1 MYLPRAIILAEGEKE
16 ETIKSG
22 ADFIKNLANITEI
35 TFAAGKTEVP
45 EDAVSAV
52 IDGAEIYVPL
62 DDLVDYKEEFDRLTK
77 EKKRLEGEVAR
88 VNGKLS
94 NQGFVSKAPEKV
106 INEEKAKKEMY
117 EEMLAKVTAQLESVS
132 QKVK

>member
-1 MYLPRAIILAEGEKE
+1 MRGLRRVLYTRGERSICVRVFGHILACVDVQSESV
-16 ETIKSG
+16 TRDSLRQ
-22 ADFIKNLANITEI
+22 A
-35 TFAAGKTEVP
+35 
-45 EDAVSAV
+45 
-52 IDGAEIYVPL
+52 PL
-62 DDLVDYKEEFDRLTK
+62 DALVDYREEYDRLTK
-77 EKKRLEGEVAR
+77 EKKKLEGEVAR

-132 QKVK
+132 QKIK

>member
-1 MYLPRAIILAEGEKE
+1 MKAGTQYL
-16 ETIKSG
+16 
-22 ADFIKNLANITEI
+22 KNLANIAEI
-35 TFAAGKTEVP
+35 TFEESKSDVP

-117 EEMLAKVTAQLESVS
+117 EQMLAKVTAQLESVS
-132 QKVK
+132 KKVQ